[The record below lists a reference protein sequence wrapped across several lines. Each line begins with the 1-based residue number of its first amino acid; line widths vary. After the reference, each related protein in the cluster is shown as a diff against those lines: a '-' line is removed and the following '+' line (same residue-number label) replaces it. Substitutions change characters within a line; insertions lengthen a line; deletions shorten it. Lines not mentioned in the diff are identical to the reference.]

1 MKKIISDF
9 FNGLWMGFGILT
21 ELTPHWIEKV
31 KNISPTATAVYG
43 FYVFLITTP
52 FIGTLLIVSYIY
64 DEMMGYIKIHRN
76 LNDPFFAEL
85 KPGIENNIL
94 TFVALLV
101 ANVFFISI
109 ILLWF

>member
-9 FNGLWMGFGILT
+9 FNGLWIGFGILT

-43 FYVFLITTP
+43 FYILLIVAP
-52 FIGTLLIVSYIY
+52 FIGAVIIVSYIY
-64 DEMMGYIKIHRN
+64 DEMMGYIRIHRV
-76 LNDPFFAEL
+76 NDPFFTEL

-94 TFVALLV
+94 TFVSLLV
-101 ANVFFISI
+101 ANVFFTSI